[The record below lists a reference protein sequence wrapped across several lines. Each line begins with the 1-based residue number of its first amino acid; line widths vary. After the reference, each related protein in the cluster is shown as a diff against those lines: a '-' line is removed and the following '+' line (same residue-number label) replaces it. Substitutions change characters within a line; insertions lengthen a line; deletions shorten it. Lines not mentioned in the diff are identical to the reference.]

1 MGLTD
6 YMNVLRRYWWL
17 LALGTLLAGGSGYVI
32 SKNIAPVYQV
42 TTRLFVNQ
50 VQVAGLPSYGDL
62 QTSERLTKTYSEMLH
77 SKPILD
83 ETIKQLN
90 LPISSGDLDQKI
102 TAQAIQ
108 NTQLFQ
114 VTVADTDPKRATAI
128 ANQLVPVFIKRLQDL
143 QTENIRAARDQVDR
157 DVNQTQQRITDT
169 SNRLNQIRIAGNDAN
184 NPITTAEAQRL
195 GNQLTQDQ
203 DQYSRLLET
212 RQGIV
217 LAQAQSLTSVSVIDP
232 ATVPTDPVSPHIAQN
247 TVLGGL
253 LGLLLAG
260 GLGLLLIYFD
270 DRIRHPEEVR
280 ERFNMIPLANV
291 QYVPGGVPRVTADAG
306 SNSEAMQ
313 ELRLL
318 RANLEFIA
326 KSNALAVCV
335 TSALPGEGK
344 STIAANLAVIEAQAG
359 KRVVLIDAN
368 LRDPSIHKIFGLSN
382 DEGLS
387 TLLARKDRGIAP
399 TLSDG
404 PGGLQLLL
412 AGPVPLNPAELL
424 DSPQMSALIADLRTR
439 ADMII
444 FDSAPVLPVPDT
456 VILQRHVDGTVLVKD
471 VRQTGSKTLGQ
482 AISTLEHASG
492 RIFGVVLNKVK
503 ANRRSGSYGEKPQ
516 PVSVPSRKIG

>member
-32 SKNIAPVYQV
+32 SKNTAPIYQV

-90 LPISSGDLDQKI
+90 LSISSGELDQKI
-102 TAQAIQ
+102 NAQAVQ

-143 QTENIRAARDQVDR
+143 QTENIRAARDQIDQ
-157 DVNQTQQRITDT
+157 DVNTTQQRITVT
-169 SNRLNQIRIAGNDAN
+169 SNRLNQIRITGNDAN

-195 GNQLTQDQ
+195 DNQLSQDQ
-203 DQYSRLLET
+203 DQYRKLLET

-232 ATVPTDPVSPHIAQN
+232 ATVPTNPISPRITQN

-260 GLGLLLIYFD
+260 GLGVLLIYFD

-291 QYVPGGVPRVTADAG
+291 QFIPGGAPRVTGNAG

-313 ELRLL
+313 ALRLL
-318 RANLEFIA
+318 RANLEFMA
-326 KSNALAVCV
+326 KDNALVVCV

-344 STIAANLAVIEAQAG
+344 STIAANLAVIGAQAG
-359 KRVVLIDAN
+359 KRVVLVDTN
-368 LRDPSIHKIFGLSN
+368 LRDPQIHKIFGLSN
-382 DEGLS
+382 DKGLS
-387 TLLARKDRGIAP
+387 TLLMNKDGGVEP
-399 TLSDG
+399 TLLEG
-404 PGGLQLLL
+404 PRGLQLLL
-412 AGPVPLNPAELL
+412 SGPIPPNPAELL
-424 DSPQMSALIADLRTR
+424 DSLQMSTLVADLRTR

-492 RIFGVVLNKVK
+492 RILGVVLNKVK
-503 ANRRSGSYGEKPQ
+503 VSRRYGSYGEKPQ
-516 PVSVPSRKIG
+516 PVTVPVRKVG